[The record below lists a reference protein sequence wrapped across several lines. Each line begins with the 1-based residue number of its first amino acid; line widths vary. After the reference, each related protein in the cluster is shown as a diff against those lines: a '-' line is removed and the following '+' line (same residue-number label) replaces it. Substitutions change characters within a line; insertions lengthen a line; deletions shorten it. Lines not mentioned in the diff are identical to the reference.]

1 MRRGA
6 VPARARDLAAKAKRL
21 GGSEHYVAISAKDAR
36 ELGLPLQPPL
46 PGGPSLRPDVL
57 RWRANDQRVHWH
69 QDGDGRMRTDGFLA
83 LWYLDGHSR
92 LSLRFVSNPQNQID
106 VECEAGTTIVFDN
119 TILEHCVPTDGY
131 RAFFGPFLVRLSGR
145 SAPPAGVPRGGEKC
159 CTRGVETCCGNMCSR
174 CRARFQHA
182 RDRLPRHVTTRLRHE
197 FAYRR
202 THAPEA
208 RIALVEQNGERR
220 VVYNGG
226 EAHGSWH
233 WLVTDILEINFNARP
248 WKNPRKKTFIW
259 SAPCWRSVE
268 GPKDLIW
275 QVRLHPFEVARDT
288 PADDT
293 GDTRGGLGGPTLGDT
308 SDPTTR
314 TGSC

>member
-1 MRRGA
+1 MATVPSWTDFLGGAVHVRRGA

-57 RWRANDQRVHWH
+57 RWRANDQTVHWH

-92 LSLRFVSNPQNQID
+92 LSLRFVSNPENCID

-119 TILEHCVPTDGY
+119 TILEHCVPNESY
-131 RAFFGPFLVRLSGR
+131 RAFLGPFPVRLSGR
-145 SAPPAGVPRGGEKC
+145 AAPLAGLSRGGEKC

-174 CRARFQHA
+174 CRARFEQ
-182 RDRLPRHVTTRLRHE
+182 RKVITRYA
-197 FAYRR
+197 FVYRR
-202 THAPEA
+202 AHAPDA
-208 RIALVEQNGERR
+208 RIELAEQNGERR

-233 WLVTDILEINFNARP
+233 WLVTDVLEINFNARP
-248 WKNPRKKTFIW
+248 WKRPRKKTFIW
-259 SAPCWRSVE
+259 SAPYWRSIE
-268 GPKDLIW
+268 GPNDLTW
-275 QVRLHPFEVARDT
+275 QVTLLPCEMARDT
-288 PADDT
+288 P
-293 GDTRGGLGGPTLGDT
+293 
-308 SDPTTR
+308 SDPTDDTR
-314 TGSC
+314 